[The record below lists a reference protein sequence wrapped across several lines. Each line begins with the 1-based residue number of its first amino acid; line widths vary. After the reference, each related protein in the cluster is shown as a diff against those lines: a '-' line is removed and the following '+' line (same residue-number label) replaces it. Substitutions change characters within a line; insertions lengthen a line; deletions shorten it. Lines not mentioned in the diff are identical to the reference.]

1 MFSSIHHVALTVKDL
16 KESVEWYKR
25 ILGFTEVKS
34 YHDEEMDIIL
44 LKLNDIRLELFGFK
58 DKTQALP
65 EYRKELMPDLHVI
78 GTKHLSLKTNN
89 LESSIIEMKSKGV
102 EFLGKPSETFFGGK
116 YIFFKDCNGILI
128 ELLQE

>member
-1 MFSSIHHVALTVKDL
+1 MFSSIHHIALTVNNL

-25 ILGFTEVKS
+25 ILGFTEIKS
-34 YHDEEMDIIL
+34 YHDEEMDITL
-44 LKLNDIRLELFGFK
+44 LKLNDIRLELFSFK

-65 EYRKELMPDLHVI
+65 EYRKELTRDLHVI
-78 GTKHLSLKTNN
+78 GTKHVCLQTEDLD
-89 LESSIIEMKSKGV
+89 SSVKDLRSKGV
-102 EFLGKPSETFFGGK
+102 EFIGKPSEPFFGGK